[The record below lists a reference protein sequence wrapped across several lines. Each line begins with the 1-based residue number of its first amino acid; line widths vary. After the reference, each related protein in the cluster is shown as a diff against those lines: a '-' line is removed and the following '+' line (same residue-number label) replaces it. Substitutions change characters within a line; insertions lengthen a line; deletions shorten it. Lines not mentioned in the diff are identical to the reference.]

1 MDDGQHILSRTPQMV
16 GDSLLLNRTLKAFL
30 CSGGKFPDEVF
41 ASVRRWVRSLDRE
54 RDCVLVGNLLGLERF
69 VIRLLLEQ
77 KVPLAIVFAEALPSD
92 MNELAM
98 MLHDFPIKEA
108 LEANRL
114 LVLSVND
121 DAEDCA
127 ATGMNARMR
136 NLWMLGRAQQTVVGF
151 LRPGGKLFQQVRGR
165 RNVLVLK

>member
-1 MDDGQHILSRTPQMV
+1 MNDDQHVLNCTPQMV
-16 GDSLLLNRTLKAFL
+16 GESSLLSRNLKAFL
-30 CSGGKFPDEVF
+30 CSGGKFPDGVF
-41 ASVRRWVRSLDRE
+41 ASVRRWVKSLDKE
-54 RDCVLVGNLLGLERF
+54 RDCVLVGSLLGLERF

-77 KVPLAIVFAEALPSD
+77 EIPLAIVFAEALPSD
-92 MNELAM
+92 MNDLAM
-98 MLHDFPIKEA
+98 MLHDFPIKDA
-108 LEANRL
+108 LEAGRL

-121 DAEDCA
+121 DAEDCT

-136 NLWMLGRAQQTVVGF
+136 NLWMLGRAQQTVVGY